1 MKNSM
6 SNLIISITS
15 SLAQTETMRHV
26 NRPTSTPT
34 ALSGNQCT
42 CIRSRWKAIIKVA
55 ASDNRPASTP
65 YDSDSSSTD
74 SAWAGRCM
82 ACLVFTGCDAE
93 TKIACSPELRSLGD
107 ALSQLTTTTP
117 THTSTTSTNTQLAII
132 AFAWHNSTRIT
143 HQRTT
148 HSRRTLRP
156 SRSEPQPAARLSSSL
171 GGRARLL
178 EKQPPALTYR
188 APPVLSSSSSSLGP
202 PSGLCPPRHL
212 PHHCQTVVSSF

>member
-1 MKNSM
+1 MPTKAKKSVGWMEAKKAPTFMLNAASKMMGGMSQFMKNSM

-93 TKIACSPELRSLGD
+93 TKIACSPELTSLGD
-107 ALSQLTTTTP
+107 VTVTVVTGLRQLTTTP
-117 THTSTTSTNTQLAII
+117 TQTSTTSTNTQLAII

-148 HSRRTLRP
+148 HSRRTLRAPQDRSP
-156 SRSEPQPAARLSSSL
+156 SQQLASLLRSAV
-171 GGRARLL
+171 
-178 EKQPPALTYR
+178 
-188 APPVLSSSSSSLGP
+188 APG
-202 PSGLCPPRHL
+202 C
-212 PHHCQTVVSSF
+212 